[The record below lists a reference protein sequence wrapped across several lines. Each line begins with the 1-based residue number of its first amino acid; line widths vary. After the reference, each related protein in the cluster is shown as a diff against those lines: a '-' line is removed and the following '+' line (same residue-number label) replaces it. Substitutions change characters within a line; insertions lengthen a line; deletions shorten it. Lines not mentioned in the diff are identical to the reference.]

1 MSKIYQQVFLPASK
15 GLVTSAPSSLIQD
28 GAFSEVNNVRFD
40 DGYVEKVK
48 AFVEHAT
55 IENGSPVLAINLYRI
70 NNGHPLNMIHTTH
83 GVYCVRD
90 KDKTFDNL
98 MKSSENYE
106 VSELGYI
113 SA

>member
-1 MSKIYQQVFLPASK
+1 MPASK

-55 IENGSPVLAINLYRI
+55 VEQPTQERPNRPILAINLFRVD
-70 NNGHPLNMIHTTH
+70 NGHPLNMIHTPY
-83 GVYCVRD
+83 GVYNI
-90 KDKTFDNL
+90 F
-98 MKSSENYE
+98 S
-106 VSELGYI
+106 
-113 SA
+113 